1 MPAYAPV
8 PLLPNRG
15 RVFRVESAKAGQ
27 CLGTVMEAAKSAICL
42 KVGVAMARSERA
54 SEAHRGLYQP
64 SEATYASLLRL
75 PQLGMGSFEC
85 G

>member
-1 MPAYAPV
+1 
-8 PLLPNRG
+8 
-15 RVFRVESAKAGQ
+15 
-27 CLGTVMEAAKSAICL
+27 MEAAKSAICL
-42 KVGVAMARSERA
+42 KVGGAMARSERA